1 MPDSPRAI
9 RCLVSGRVQGVGYRA
24 ATVER
29 ATALGINGSARNLV
43 DGRVEVV
50 AAGGPDAIESLVAWL
65 WSGPP
70 AAVVNS
76 VVLEDCSEMPGPG
89 FRLAR

>member
-24 ATVER
+24 ATAER
-29 ATALGINGSARNLV
+29 ATALGIDGSVRNLA
-43 DGRVEVV
+43 DGRVEVIV
-50 AAGGPDAIESLVAWL
+50 AGEPDAVESLIAWF

-70 AAVVNS
+70 AAAVNS
-76 VVLEDCSEMPGPG
+76 VVLEDCSGMPGPG
-89 FRLAR
+89 FRLTR